1 MLKKLTVSLIVVLSF
16 ILWSCSDN
24 NPNWPGP
31 DTHAP
36 AGITNLKAGD
46 STTTSLVL
54 TWTAPGDNG
63 NVGQAAVYGIGYYK
77 DSVTDPNWEAP
88 QVVSNPPTPGPAGT
102 PESVL
107 VTGLDQ
113 NSKYFFNV
121 VAVDK
126 VGNMGP
132 FSNIAEGITAYDS
145 IPPGTIA
152 DLTILD
158 SAISF
163 VSLSWTAPGDDGMD
177 GMISQYRIRY
187 DTVTITDVS
196 WESATKY
203 TGPVEISAAGTTD
216 SLTITGLNSGTT
228 YYFAVRATDE
238 VNNMSDVSN
247 IATATTLPLT
257 PVSDL
262 TVLDPL
268 LKTTTEITLTWT
280 SPGNDGIYSKATAY
294 DLRYMKG
301 DITDTTMFDWA
312 SATQCTTGV
321 PTPNTSGY
329 PDTFKVSGLLYNTVY
344 TFALKTTDDNGN
356 YSAFSNLYVDS
367 TLWSRFS
374 EPNKIKVGTEPVALV
389 AADLNN
395 DTYIDLAV
403 ANQSSNNVSVLRN
416 KGLADSLSF
425 NTAVNYKARQQPN
438 SIVAAQLNSDG
449 YLDLAVSNYYK
460 DSVGTSLLYV
470 VSVMTNRGNIN
481 AQFNAPAV
489 TYATNSVVPP
499 SSIIS
504 ADFGG
509 STTAD
514 LAVSNYDSDS
524 VRILINNGNA
534 AFPDGYKSGYP
545 VGDRP
550 YNICAADFDGDGHS
564 DIATANLYSSDVS
577 ILLYNADS
585 VRFDSAVNYSVGT
598 YPYDLTVADFD
609 KDGNL
614 DIAVS
619 NTLSNNVSI
628 LLGDG
633 SGQFQTAVNYD
644 AGVGPNS
651 IKHGDFDD
659 DTWMDLAVTN
669 PNNNVITVLLNDGTG
684 AFPSGNVISYPAG
697 TMPQD
702 IAVGDFDQ
710 DGIDDIATT
719 NPASD
724 SVVVM
729 INRTE

>member
-1 MLKKLTVSLIVVLSF
+1 VLKKLTVSLIVVLSF

-31 DTHAP
+31 DTQPP

-46 STTTSLVL
+46 STTTSLKL

-63 NVGQAAVYGIGYYK
+63 DVGQAAAYRIDYYK
-77 DSVTDPNWEAP
+77 DSVADPNWEAAKL
-88 QVVSNPPTPGPAGT
+88 VSNTPTPGPAGT

-126 VGNMGP
+126 VGNVGP
-132 FSNIAEGITAYDS
+132 FSNIAEGFTAYDS

-163 VSLSWTAPGDDGMD
+163 VFLSWTAPGDDGMD

-187 DTVTITDVS
+187 DTTTITDSS

-203 TGPVEISAAGTTD
+203 IGSVKISAAGTTD

-247 IATATTLPLT
+247 VASATTLPLT
-257 PVSDL
+257 PVNDL

-268 LKTTTEITLTWT
+268 SKTTSDVPLTWT
-280 SPGNDGIYSKATAY
+280 SPGTDGIYSTATAY
-294 DLRYMKG
+294 DLRYMEG
-301 DITDTTMFDWA
+301 EITDTAMFDWA
-312 SATQCTTGV
+312 GATQCTTGI

-329 PDTFKVSGLLYNTVY
+329 PDTFNVSGLLYNTVY

-356 YSAFSNLYVDS
+356 YSAFSNLYIDS

-374 EPNKIKVGTEPVALV
+374 EPNKLKVGTDPVALV

-395 DTYIDLAV
+395 SGFIDLAV
-403 ANQSSNNVSVLRN
+403 ANQTSNNVSILRN
-416 KGLADSLSF
+416 NGYIDSLSF
-425 NTAVNYKARQQPN
+425 AAAVNYKARQQPN
-438 SIVAAQLNSDG
+438 SIVAAHLNSDN

-460 DSVGTSLLYV
+460 DTVGTSLVYV
-470 VSVMTNRGNIN
+470 VSVMTNRANIN
-481 AQFNAPAV
+481 AQFNAPGV
-489 TYATNSVVPP
+489 RYATNSVVPP

-509 STTAD
+509 STLAD
-514 LAVSNYDSDS
+514 LAVSNYDRDS

-534 AFPDGYKSGYP
+534 TFPDGYKSGYL

-564 DIATANLYSSDVS
+564 DIATANLYSNDVS

-585 VRFDSAVNYSVGT
+585 VRFDSAVSYSVGT
-598 YPYDLTVADFD
+598 YPYDLTVADFN

-619 NTLSNNVSI
+619 NMISDNVSI
-628 LLGDG
+628 LFGDG
-633 SGQFQTAVNYD
+633 SGQFQTAINYS
-644 AGVGPNS
+644 AGVAPNS
-651 IKHGDFDD
+651 IKHGDFDN

-669 PNNNVITVLLNDGTG
+669 PNSNVITVLLNDGTG
-684 AFPSGNVISYPAG
+684 AFPSDNVISYPAG
-697 TMPQD
+697 KTPQD
-702 IAVGDFDQ
+702 IAVGDFNQ
-710 DGIDDIATT
+710 DGYYDIATT

-724 SVVVM
+724 SVVVL